1 MPLRN
6 RFRLVAS
13 LAATSALA
21 VGCTTE
27 RNHVG
32 GLPAFSWTS
41 HADVPKSRTD
51 LKNPSRLDLSYA
63 QWQEQLGNLSE
74 AEQSYKRVL
83 EEDPRSADALI
94 GLARLEQLSGR
105 PENAEKAYLAAVKA
119 LPKNAQAL
127 DALGQFYSS
136 EKRWGEAAQALAAA
150 TQAAPQDPVCRHH
163 FAVALAQTGETS
175 RALAE
180 FKHAVGEAEA
190 HYNVGYVLYEQG
202 RTDLAEREFLQAV
215 TLRPDLEAAQA
226 MLDEIRR
233 GTDETGLAAFPGA
246 PARPGIRQTAAYAS
260 AANQRV
266 VVPAA
271 GAAQASQPARW
282 QMPSRPEPASL
293 QAEQM
298 RNQSAVPTTY

>member
-1 MPLRN
+1 MALRS

-13 LAATSALA
+13 LAASSALA
-21 VGCTTE
+21 AGCTTE
-27 RNHVG
+27 RNHAG
-32 GLPAFSWTS
+32 GLPAFSWVS
-41 HADVPKSRTD
+41 HADVPKSRDD

-83 EEDPRSADALI
+83 EDDPRSADALI
-94 GLARLEQLSGR
+94 GLARLEQLAGR
-105 PENAEKAYLAAVKA
+105 PESAERAYLAAVKA
-119 LPKNAQAL
+119 LPRNAQAL

-136 EKRWGEAAQALAAA
+136 EKRWGEAAQALAVAA
-150 TQAAPQDPVCRHH
+150 KAAPQDPVYRHH
-163 FAVALAQTGETS
+163 YAVALAQAGETS
-175 RALAE
+175 KALAE
-180 FKHAVGEAEA
+180 FKQAVGEAEA
-190 HYNVGYVLYEQG
+190 HYNLGYVLYEQG

-215 TLRPDLEAAQA
+215 TLRPDLEAAQT

-233 GTDETGLAAFPGA
+233 GADETGLAAFAGG

-260 AANQRV
+260 AANQRA

-271 GAAQASQPARW
+271 GASRNSQPRW
-282 QMPSRPEPASL
+282 QMPTGPGPAAL

-298 RNQSAVPTTY
+298 RNQSAVPAGY